1 MTRGGPIAYR
11 ALMHTSDAPRRP
23 PAGWPRLP
31 AAWPWLGG
39 WPLDVAIAAAVG
51 MMQLVGTSFAAQNQP
66 ASEPMD
72 VLGYALLAAG
82 PVATLARRRR
92 PVAVFAVAFAVTL
105 LYSCLGYPQG
115 PIYFAMI
122 VAFFT
127 VVLAGHR
134 VVAWLCLAVGYVSF
148 LWLVPLVRGD
158 PPPDLVHA
166 AGLGAWLL
174 VLGTVAEIVR
184 VRRAYLRATEQRAV
198 EAERT
203 REEEARR
210 RASEERL
217 RIARELHD
225 VLAHNISLI
234 NVQAGV
240 ALHLI
245 DERPEQARTAL
256 VAIKQASKDALG
268 EVRATL
274 GALRQVDEQPPR
286 SPTPSLTRLDDLAA
300 RVAVAGLEVRTRVA
314 GAPRPLPAGVD
325 LAAFR
330 IVQEALTNVARHAGP
345 ATATVQVTYGQHDL
359 TVQVDDDGRGVPEDA
374 APGGSG
380 ILGMRERAAAL
391 GGQLEAG
398 PRPGRGFRVLARLP
412 LDGTT

>member
-1 MTRGGPIAYR
+1 MAYR
-11 ALMHTSDAPRRP
+11 ACMSTSHAPRRP
-23 PAGWPRLP
+23 LAGWPRL
-31 AAWPWLGG
+31 LEG
-39 WPLDVAIAAAVG
+39 WPGDLAIALVIG
-51 MMQLVGTSFAAQNQP
+51 VVQLVGTSFAAHNQP
-66 ASEPMD
+66 TQRPLDA
-72 VLGYALLAAG
+72 LGYALLAAG
-82 PVATLARRRR
+82 PAATLARRRA
-92 PVAVFAVAFAVTL
+92 PVAVLAVVFAATL
-105 LYSCLGYPQG
+105 LYSLLDYPQG
-115 PIYFAMI
+115 PVFLALIL
-122 VAFFT
+122 AFVT
-127 VVLAGHR
+127 AVLAGHR
-134 VVAWLCLAVGYVSF
+134 LVGWLSLAAGWVSF
-148 LWLVPLVRGD
+148 LWLGPLLGDEPAPGLVP
-158 PPPDLVHA
+158 A
-166 AGLGAWLL
+166 AGLAAWLL
-174 VLGTVAEIVR
+174 VVGTGAEVLR

-234 NVQAGV
+234 NVQSGV

-256 VAIKQASKDALG
+256 VAIKQASKDALR

-274 GALRQVDEQPPR
+274 GALRGVDEELPR
-286 SPTPSLTRLDDLAA
+286 SPAPSLARLDDLAA

-325 LAAFR
+325 LAAYR

-345 ATATVQVTYGQHDL
+345 ATATVQVTYGDGDL
-359 TVQVDDDGRGVPEDA
+359 TVQVDDDGRGTPGDL

-391 GGQLEAG
+391 GGELKAG
-398 PRPGRGFRVLARLP
+398 PRPGRGGFRVLARLP
-412 LDGTT
+412 LDGAM